1 MSKGLKGLWILLNL
15 YHFFNTFSL
24 GGVSRNFVVTDAQ
37 SLKLSSPTTSRD
49 ITNPQLFLF
58 PTVLMP
64 GNFLKNSGAVAWN
77 GLDPQ
82 VFQIDFHNFGV
93 NSGGVVFLMF
103 FLGDIQEKERLE
115 VMWCPCFFLRHQ
127 FLGELTFPTSV
138 ARLWNMKKRNT
149 FSVHVIRFWT
159 FWTSEFWLGENWDY
173 FWCPTRIPVEFL
185 VSPFGLMWASC
196 IDRSNGKSTFSWSA
210 LCRHLGEIW
219 RRF

>member
-103 FLGDIQEKERLE
+103 FFGWYPRKRAPWSDVMPLFFFKTPVLGRADLSNICGKIVKHEETEHLFCSCHSVLNVLDFRVLVGWKLGL
-115 VMWCPCFFLRHQ
+115 FLMSNPDSRGIFGFTIWFNVG
-127 FLGELTFPTSV
+127 FL
-138 ARLWNMKKRNT
+138 
-149 FSVHVIRFWT
+149 H
-159 FWTSEFWLGENWDY
+159 
-173 FWCPTRIPVEFL
+173 
-185 VSPFGLMWASC
+185 
-196 IDRSNGKSTFSWSA
+196 WSK
-210 LCRHLGEIW
+210 
-219 RRF
+219 